1 MPLQVLSNES
11 IALLFLA
18 AILGIALYFALV
30 DV

>member
-1 MPLQVLSNES
+1 MPLQVLSNET

>member
-1 MPLQVLSNES
+1 MPLQVLSNETV
-11 IALLFLA
+11 ALLFLA